1 MFHLLVFI
9 RINYM
14 FVIMVVNVFILKIKI
29 NHINVNVTYHIK
41 DNTVNNVLMD
51 LQNIMEDVQQMLV

>member
-1 MFHLLVFI
+1 
-9 RINYM
+9 M